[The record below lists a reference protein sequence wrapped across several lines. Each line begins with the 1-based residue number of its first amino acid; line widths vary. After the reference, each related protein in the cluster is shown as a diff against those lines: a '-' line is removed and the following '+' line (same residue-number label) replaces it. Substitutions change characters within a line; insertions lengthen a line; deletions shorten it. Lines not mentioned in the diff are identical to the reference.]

1 MAGKVVLV
9 VGGGGREHALC
20 MELKRSPHVSELH
33 CSPGNAGTSRLATNH
48 SISATDIE
56 GLLNLAQN
64 IDADLV
70 VAGPEAPLCA
80 SLADRLS
87 FIGIP
92 CFGPVAKLANLEGS
106 KLHAKQVM
114 RAANVPTAA
123 FHVLSATSDIDAALD
138 DFSGNPWVVKRDVLA
153 GGKGVVV
160 TENREEAL
168 AFIHSSIESDG
179 QVLLEDFLPGEEASM
194 LVIMDGSGYVCLP
207 ASQDHK
213 RAYDGDEGPNTG
225 GMGAYCPAPVVTEA
239 IRQTTIET
247 IIEPMHSY
255 LLSGGTPYRGVLY
268 VGLMIPE
275 SGEPNVVEFNVRFG
289 DPECQITLPLLKTDV
304 FEVLEAAASDRLAEL
319 NVEFHDLFATT
330 VVLAAEGYPRSPVKG
345 RLIHGVVDTHRKSG
359 DATAWVS
366 HAGTGF
372 DDQGQLI
379 STGGRVLSCSAIAPT
394 LEASVKLAYE
404 LIESVQLEGSH
415 YRTDIAFRAL

>member
-20 MELKRSPHVSELH
+20 MELNRSPHVAELH
-33 CSPGNAGTSRLATNH
+33 CSPGNAGTLHLATNH
-48 SISATDIE
+48 SISATDID
-56 GLLNLAQN
+56 GLLNLAKS
-64 IDADLV
+64 IGADLV

-80 SLADRLS
+80 SLADRLEQV
-87 FIGIP
+87 GIP

-123 FHVLSATSDIDAALD
+123 FHVLSSSSDIDAALD

-160 TENREEAL
+160 TQNRQEAL
-168 AFIHSSIESDG
+168 EFIQSSIESDG

-225 GMGAYCPAPVVTEA
+225 GMGAYCPAPVVTDA

-247 IIEPMHSY
+247 IIEPMHRY
-255 LLSGGTPYRGVLY
+255 LLSGETPYRGVLY

-289 DPECQITLPLLKTDV
+289 DPECQITLPLVKTDV
-304 FEVLEAAASDRLAEL
+304 FEVLEAAALDRLSEL
-319 NVEFHDLFATT
+319 DVEFHNLFATT
-330 VVLAAEGYPRSPVKG
+330 VVLAAEGYPQSPVKG
-345 RLIHGVVDTHRKSG
+345 RLIHGTEQKVLQSSG
-359 DATAWVS
+359 VGAWVN
-366 HAGTGF
+366 HAGTSY
-372 DDQGQLI
+372 DEQGRLI
-379 STGGRVLSCSAIAPT
+379 STGGRVLSCSAAAPT

-404 LIESVQLEGSH
+404 LIESIELEGSH
-415 YRTDIAFRAL
+415 YRSDIAFRAL